1 LHSSV
6 LAGNGEALQ
15 IIQSEDS
22 ATAKVIRI
30 NSTGRDDAVN
40 SMLTLRAFTKAPP
53 KQLVA
58 YEAGFA
64 ILYEDGTVAT
74 LGDPRYPECL
84 GRDITP
90 GMYDTQKS
98 MV

>member
-1 LHSSV
+1 MPAQSLESCHSSV
-6 LAGNGEALQ
+6 FAGNGEALH
-15 IIQSEDS
+15 IQLDSS
-22 ATAKVIRI
+22 ATAKVIRL
-30 NSTGRDDAVN
+30 NTTGKNDLVN
-40 SMLTLRAFTKAPP
+40 NMFTLREPTKAQP

-90 GMYDTQKS
+90 ET
-98 MV
+98 